1 MARYALIDG
10 YLDTMRTEIHGR
22 RDLDDVVCEME
33 DHLYSAV
40 EGLLA
45 RGLEPDAAQRTT
57 LDRFGEPKALAAV
70 YASTNTGGI
79 AVPTTTTKL
88 AGTAA
93 YFSAALWIVGL
104 IGFWASA
111 VSPDR
116 PSSIAPDALI
126 LDAQTI
132 TWMSFALASLAAGA
146 IMLFVMVG
154 VNQRHGGLGSMGMAG
169 LIVTGLGVLA
179 TLVIWAV
186 VLWLGL
192 MALGLITFAV
202 AVLRR
207 GIAPRFWTIVWAGGP
222 AVGATAFLAL
232 RWLEVGTPDVWGDYW
247 IASSVG
253 LNTGIIIMTIGLIGL
268 GTWLRSEEPVDAD
281 TPALAV

>member
-22 RDLDDVVCEME
+22 RDLDDVVYEME

-40 EGLLA
+40 ERLVAQGLKS
-45 RGLEPDAAQRTT
+45 DAAQETT

-88 AGTAA
+88 AGTVA
-93 YFSAALWIVGL
+93 YFSAALYFVGL
-104 IGFWASA
+104 IAFWAAA
-111 VSPDR
+111 VFPDR
-116 PSSIAPDALI
+116 PAYVDPEAMI
-126 LDAQTI
+126 LDGQTI
-132 TWMSFALASLAAGA
+132 SWMTFTFVSFAAGA

-154 VNQRHGGLGSMGMAG
+154 LHQRHGGLGSVGMIG
-169 LIVTGLGVLA
+169 LIVTGIGVLA
-179 TLVIWAV
+179 TMAIWAV
-186 VLWLGL
+186 FFWL
-192 MALGLITFAV
+192 AIIATGLITFAI

-207 GIAPRFWTIVWAGGP
+207 GITPRLWTLVWAAGP
-222 AVGATAFLAL
+222 AVGATAFLVL

-247 IASSVG
+247 VASSVG
-253 LNTGIIIMTIGLIGL
+253 LNAGIVSMAAGLIGL